1 MERLM
6 TQTKLARWQIF
17 GLVMSLLIL
26 LLVGKFLTQ
35 DGSQGATV
43 STGEYQVSQSFPEAI
58 KVGRNPVNL
67 KLLDS
72 TGIPVSG
79 AHLEISSIAAHP
91 EATMESH
98 THMMSDMPGMNHGMH
113 AMNNMPGMNPE
124 PIVARSHGFNQMP
137 GDYFAVIPFSTP
149 GQWTLNTHSI
159 INGQTLDANFPIKV
173 VESHTSSFVIL
184 AGFAG
189 LNVLIIWI
197 AFVNRR
203 KAVIAE
209 RSLPTAGG
217 L

>member
-1 MERLM
+1 M
-6 TQTKLARWQIF
+6 TQIKLVRWQIF
-17 GLVMSLLIL
+17 GLVISLLIL
-26 LLVGKFLTQ
+26 LLVGKFLAQ
-35 DGSQGATV
+35 DGSKGATV
-43 STGEYQVSQSFPEAI
+43 STGEYQVSLSFPEAI

-72 TGIPVSG
+72 KGIPVSG
-79 AHLEISSIAAHP
+79 AHLEINSIAAHP

-98 THMMSDMPGMNHGMH
+98 THMMSDMPRMNHAMH
-113 AMNNMPGMNPE
+113 AMQNMPGMNPE
-124 PIVARSHGFNQMP
+124 PIVARSHGLNRMP

-159 INGQTLDANFPIKV
+159 INGQTLDANFPVKV
-173 VESHTSSFVIL
+173 VESHSSSFVIL

-203 KAVIAE
+203 KAVLSE
-209 RSLPTAGG
+209 PSLPTAGG

>member
-1 MERLM
+1 M

-26 LLVGKFLTQ
+26 LLAGKFLTQ

-43 STGEYQVSQSFPEAI
+43 STGEYQVSLSFPEAI

-79 AHLEISSIAAHP
+79 AHLEINSIAAHP

-98 THMMSDMPGMNHGMH
+98 THMMSDMPGMNH
-113 AMNNMPGMNPE
+113 AMQTMPGMNPE
-124 PIVARSHGFNQMP
+124 PIVARSHGFNRMP

-159 INGQTLDANFPIKV
+159 INGQTLDANFPVNV
-173 VESHTSSFVIL
+173 VESHSSSFVIL

-203 KAVIAE
+203 KAVTAE
-209 RSLPTAGG
+209 PSLPIAGG